1 MTVEK
6 NKELVRR
13 FFGDALDR
21 GDLNLL
27 DKMFNDNCVF
37 YRGDMDEPVRG
48 LGGIRAI
55 VEKRVQ
61 LYRDF
66 ETTMHSL
73 IGEGDLVASRQT
85 HTGVHR
91 GDFPTPIGTFDV
103 KDRPIEWSSQVFF
116 RFEGDK
122 ISEVRVSRDELSL
135 FRYLDIKVE
144 AKV

>member
-13 FFGDALDR
+13 FFGDALDL

-103 KDRPIEWSSQVFF
+103 KDRPIEWSSHVFF